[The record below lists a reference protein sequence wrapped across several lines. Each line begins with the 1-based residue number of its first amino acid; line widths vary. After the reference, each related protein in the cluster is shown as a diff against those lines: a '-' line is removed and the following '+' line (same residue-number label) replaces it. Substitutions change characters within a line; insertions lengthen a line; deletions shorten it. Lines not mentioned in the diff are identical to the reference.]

1 MLIHFRLSSTPRT
14 PPVVSTPVSTSVSTQ
29 VSTPVFVSTMSFV
42 STTRS
47 TTWSTTR
54 STTASTTRSTTASTE
69 PQNFDSFVST
79 CYDESVLNNQMF
91 RSKRDYDEKLL
102 MKAESLTN
110 LVDIV
115 NLYHS
120 SHVLWSDKLVQKV
133 ESTENILLEQF
144 KLMKADSD
152 AKFDRLQTLAETTF
166 DRVNQ
171 TITVK
176 EQRFYFADFFN
187 LFKSMFMDV
196 EVRDGITF
204 GHIVEESTPWSS
216 IVAVLLGILGWL
228 DARGASRMAKYYG
241 VKLAP
246 YQKV

>member
-1 MLIHFRLSSTPRT
+1 ML
-14 PPVVSTPVSTSVSTQ
+14 
-29 VSTPVFVSTMSFV
+29 
-42 STTRS
+42 
-47 TTWSTTR
+47 
-54 STTASTTRSTTASTE
+54 
-69 PQNFDSFVST
+69 
-79 CYDESVLNNQMF
+79 

-110 LVDIV
+110 LVDVV

-133 ESTENILLEQF
+133 ESSQNIFLEQF

-187 LFKSMFMDV
+187 LFKSMFWDI

-204 GHIVEESTPWSS
+204 RHIVEESTPWSS
-216 IVAVLLGILGWL
+216 IMAFLLGIVGWC
-228 DARGASRMAKYYG
+228 DARGASRMAKMYG
-241 VKLAP
+241 VKLSP
-246 YQKV
+246 YQKVKNVICF

>member
-1 MLIHFRLSSTPRT
+1 ML
-14 PPVVSTPVSTSVSTQ
+14 
-29 VSTPVFVSTMSFV
+29 
-42 STTRS
+42 
-47 TTWSTTR
+47 
-54 STTASTTRSTTASTE
+54 
-69 PQNFDSFVST
+69 
-79 CYDESVLNNQMF
+79 

-120 SHVLWSDKLVQKV
+120 SHVLWSDKLVEKV
-133 ESTENILLEQF
+133 ESSQNIFLEQF

-152 AKFDRLQTLAETTF
+152 AKFDRLQTLSEATF

-171 TITVK
+171 TITIK
-176 EQRFYFADFFN
+176 EQRFYFADFYL
-187 LFKSMFMDV
+187 LFKSMFTHE

-204 GHIVEESTPWSS
+204 QQIVEESTPWTS
-216 IVAVLLGILGWL
+216 IAVFLIGILGWC
-228 DARGASRMAKYYG
+228 DARAANRLAKKYG

-246 YQKV
+246 YQKVKNMLTKRFSFKF

>member
-1 MLIHFRLSSTPRT
+1 ML
-14 PPVVSTPVSTSVSTQ
+14 
-29 VSTPVFVSTMSFV
+29 
-42 STTRS
+42 
-47 TTWSTTR
+47 
-54 STTASTTRSTTASTE
+54 
-69 PQNFDSFVST
+69 
-79 CYDESVLNNQMF
+79 

-110 LVDIV
+110 LVDVV

-176 EQRFYFADFFN
+176 EQRFYFADFYN
-187 LFKSMFMDV
+187 LFKSMFTH
-196 EVRDGITF
+196 EEIRDGITF

-228 DARGASRMAKYYG
+228 DARGASRMAKMYG
-241 VKLAP
+241 VKLSP
-246 YQKV
+246 YQKVKNVICF

>member
-1 MLIHFRLSSTPRT
+1 ML
-14 PPVVSTPVSTSVSTQ
+14 
-29 VSTPVFVSTMSFV
+29 
-42 STTRS
+42 
-47 TTWSTTR
+47 
-54 STTASTTRSTTASTE
+54 
-69 PQNFDSFVST
+69 
-79 CYDESVLNNQMF
+79 

-110 LVDIV
+110 LAEVV

-144 KLMKADSD
+144 KLIKVDSD

-187 LFKSMFMDV
+187 LFKSMFWDV
-196 EVRDGITF
+196 EIRDGITF
-204 GHIVEESTPWSS
+204 RHIVEESTPWSS
-216 IVAVLLGILGWL
+216 LVAILLGIVGWC
-228 DARGASRMAKYYG
+228 DARGASRMAKMYG
-241 VKLAP
+241 VKLSP